1 MEARMS
7 TSDETR
13 RRWAARVCQLNA
25 WSRELRDRAKD
36 CNAAFEQLDSPSS
49 GAEVAFAGDVS
60 SRETLAA
67 ASASANSSA
76 GMARVAAAS
85 SGVDVLAFEQLLGD

>member
-1 MEARMS
+1 MEVRMS

-36 CNAAFEQLDSPSS
+36 CDAAFEQLDSPSS
-49 GAEVAFAGDVS
+49 GTEVAFAGTRDILSFAADQVDQTA
-60 SRETLAA
+60 EALTIVVELADA
-67 ASASANSSA
+67 TDP
-76 GMARVAAAS
+76 R
-85 SGVDVLAFEQLLGD
+85 L